1 MKSFKSIREG
11 YSVEPGVS
19 AIDDAPEDPL
29 SFVEIKPK
37 KSKVVKED
45 LQEAVSVRKEK
56 HSWGTMMTVHH
67 GSDTSYPLHPEHQS
81 AIKKL
86 RPGMKTTFKDETN
99 STVHAH
105 REGDTVHLTRP
116 KTGSTL
122 TSLPYHHFDTSEH
135 AKPVAKKPAGEYDR
149 KVTDHLKKKYNEE
162 AIIEAH
168 TEDDI
173 ANGGTVIYKHDGK
186 HYMAKVSHK
195 TGGGA
200 GTMIHTTSSLGHKIK
215 LNQVVSTDASD
226 WTKYKNI
233 KEETEQIEEGDRQA
247 LAKKLTNKMYRIGK
261 GLGNLAKSQNNT
273 NIVTNLKNTK
283 SDMHKAV
290 GMANDSTVKK
300 MLNKEETEQIS
311 EAPKSIIKLVQ
322 KLQTTKRHMVAKS
335 RAKKLVT
342 ASKSASAAGDKMTA
356 DAAMS
361 KSKRYSNIAKGM
373 EEQMDEK
380 VTSRDIK
387 MAVGVAKDKRY
398 AGGNMS
404 GAVKAMEKMK
414 PGLSKHPRVQQVL
427 KSTQESFDKLSPQ
440 QKAHQYNLDSAQR
453 EIDRR
458 HGEGEDM
465 TGAKINKKT
474 YEINKP
480 KKQRV
485 TEGVDFLKIWK
496 GIKPV
501 FEAVKTTHEDP
512 LVVTKDA
519 EGHIHTHANL
529 SVANAIHG
537 TDVKHQAI
545 HTGKPVQGG
554 MFTFQLSKHHAG
566 ALKEDAPFDAVAHK
580 KELDQLMG
588 KHMAAHTQTTKLIN
602 AKASQEQINKA
613 QERNNAVKQEIR
625 NHKDKVPKGPAP
637 KPGSAA
643 DYYSSKKPGE
653 YTGD

>member
-11 YSVEPGVS
+11 NSVEPGVS
-19 AIDDAPEDPL
+19 EIDDVQDDPL

-45 LQEAVSVRKEK
+45 LQEAVSVKKEK

-135 AKPVAKKPAGEYDR
+135 AKPAAKKPAGEYDR

-233 KEETEQIEEGDRQA
+233 KEETEQ
-247 LAKKLTNKMYRIGK
+247 M
-261 GLGNLAKSQNNT
+261 
-273 NIVTNLKNTK
+273 
-283 SDMHKAV
+283 
-290 GMANDSTVKK
+290 
-300 MLNKEETEQIS
+300 S
-311 EAPKSIIKLVQ
+311 EAPKSIVKLVQ
-322 KLQTTKRHMVAKS
+322 KFQTTKRHMVAKS

-404 GAVKAMEKMK
+404 GAVKTMEKMK

-427 KSTQESFDKLSPQ
+427 KST
-440 QKAHQYNLDSAQR
+440 N
-453 EIDRR
+453 
-458 HGEGEDM
+458 EG
-465 TGAKINKKT
+465 I
-474 YEINKP
+474 
-480 KKQRV
+480 
-485 TEGVDFLKIWK
+485 DFLKIWN

-501 FEAVKTTHEDP
+501 HEEVKTTHEDP
-512 LVVTKDA
+512 LVLTKDA

-537 TDVKHQAI
+537 TNVKHQAI
-545 HTGKPVQGG
+545 HTGKPVQAGK
-554 MFTFQLSKHHAG
+554 FTFELSKHHEG
-566 ALKEDAPFDAVAHK
+566 ALKEDAPFDPVAHK

-602 AKASQEQINKA
+602 AKAPQEQINKA

-643 DYYSSKKPGE
+643 DYYASKKPGE

>member
-11 YSVEPGVS
+11 NSVEPGVS
-19 AIDDAPEDPL
+19 EIDDVQDDPL

-37 KSKVVKED
+37 KTKVVKED
-45 LQEAVSVRKEK
+45 LQEAVSVKKEK
-56 HSWGTMMTVHH
+56 HSWGTMMTAHH

-135 AKPVAKKPAGEYDR
+135 AKPAAKKPAGEYDR

-173 ANGGTVIYKHDGK
+173 ANGGTVIYKHGGK

-233 KEETEQIEEGDRQA
+233 KEETEQI
-247 LAKKLTNKMYRIGK
+247 
-261 GLGNLAKSQNNT
+261 
-273 NIVTNLKNTK
+273 
-283 SDMHKAV
+283 
-290 GMANDSTVKK
+290 
-300 MLNKEETEQIS
+300 S
-311 EAPKSIIKLVQ
+311 EAPKSFAKLVQ

-373 EEQMDEK
+373 DEQMEK
-380 VTSRDIK
+380 EVMQETKGAPKGFHFTKDGKLKRGDADRDGSGGPMLRTDPLDKQRSKVPPVSEMHSAKDIK

-398 AGGNMS
+398 AGGNMT

-427 KSTQESFDKLSPQ
+427 KST
-440 QKAHQYNLDSAQR
+440 N
-453 EIDRR
+453 
-458 HGEGEDM
+458 EG
-465 TGAKINKKT
+465 I
-474 YEINKP
+474 
-480 KKQRV
+480 
-485 TEGVDFLKIWK
+485 DFLKIWD

-501 FEAVKTTHEDP
+501 HEEVKTTHEDP
-512 LVVTKDA
+512 LVLTKDT

-545 HTGKPVQGG
+545 HTGKPVQAGK
-554 MFTFQLSKHHAG
+554 FTFELSKHHEG
-566 ALKEDAPFDAVAHK
+566 ALKEDAPFDPVAHK
-580 KELDQLMG
+580 KELDRLMT
-588 KHMAAHTQTTKLIN
+588 KHIMAH
-602 AKASQEQINKA
+602 KALMASPGRELQNK
-613 QERNNAVKQEIR
+613 QMERLNSIKAEIR
-625 NHKDKVPKGPAP
+625 AHKDKVPAGPAP

-643 DYYSSKKPGE
+643 HYYASKKPGE